1 MSASQ
6 VVLYV
11 EDEPMIREVFAMEL
25 GDAGFEVVT
34 AADGTSALQ
43 ALSSDIS
50 RFCALIT
57 DINLGAG
64 PDGWEVARRA
74 RELHRTLPVIY
85 VTGAAAHEWQARG
98 VPNSAILTKPC
109 TPSQMVAAI
118 SSLVDAAEERLL
130 DEPARNA
137 YRPSRAD

>member
-11 EDEPMIREVFAMEL
+11 EDEPMIREFFAIEL
-25 GDAGFEVVT
+25 EDAGFEIVT

-43 ALSSDIS
+43 ALNSDTS
-50 RFCALIT
+50 RFCVLIT

-74 RELHRTLPVIY
+74 RELNQTLSVIY
-85 VTGAAAHEWQARG
+85 VTGAAAHEWGARG
-98 VPNSAILTKPC
+98 VPNSTILTKPC

-118 SSLVDAAEERLL
+118 SSSIDAAVQRLL